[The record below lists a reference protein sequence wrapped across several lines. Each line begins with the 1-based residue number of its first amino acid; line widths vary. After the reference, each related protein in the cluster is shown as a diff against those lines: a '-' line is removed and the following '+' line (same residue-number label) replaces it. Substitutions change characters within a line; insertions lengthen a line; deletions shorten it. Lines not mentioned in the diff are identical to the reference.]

1 MIINKYYGEKNYI
14 RKKKSW
20 GVVKKVVGV
29 ILDGIF
35 RKGQTEE
42 GFYEK
47 KI

>member
-1 MIINKYYGEKNYI
+1 MGGAI
-14 RKKKSW
+14 
-20 GVVKKVVGV
+20 KKVVGV